1 MFDSL
6 QGGYIPIC
14 LVVTLAAW
22 FLSGMKSVSARVFMA
37 LLVPIV
43 ISLLWY
49 FVPDFFRSNPDRQD
63 PSWVT
68 WGLIATTAW
77 SAAAIPTSVI
87 AVYLFSMVRKKADG
101 SDPKL

>member
-14 LVVTLAAW
+14 LVVTLVAW
-22 FLSGMKSVSARVFMA
+22 FLSGLKPVSARA
-37 LLVPIV
+37 LMSLLTPIV

-49 FVPDFFRSNPDRQD
+49 FVPDFFRANPDRQD

-68 WGLIATTAW
+68 WGLIAATAW
-77 SAAAIPTSVI
+77 SAAAIPTSLI
-87 AVYLFSMVRKKADG
+87 AVYLFSKIRKKQAG
-101 SDPKL
+101 